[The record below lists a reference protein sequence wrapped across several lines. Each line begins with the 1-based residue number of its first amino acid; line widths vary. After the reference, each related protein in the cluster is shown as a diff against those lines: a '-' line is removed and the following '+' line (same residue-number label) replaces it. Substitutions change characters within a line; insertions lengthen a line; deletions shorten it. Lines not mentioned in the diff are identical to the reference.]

1 MSSVS
6 SSAPAAKRAKPAPPA
21 LPKWILR
28 PVKIDEKG
36 PIEGAQLEPRGP
48 VHEDFEE
55 LKKMIDL
62 IPTATFHPNDTDE
75 SFFDTFREN
84 YNTPMAG
91 ERLMYAKIAISAI
104 KDFLY
109 EYVWNKQGGVLKTR
123 IWYVPESMYVA
134 IRSSFLE
141 EWMPVLEED
150 KEYGTLTHGN
160 FAAFMLALVHVATS
174 ENPRKALGLK
184 ELP

>member
-6 SSAPAAKRAKPAPPA
+6 SSAPAAKRAKPAPAARPS
-21 LPKWILR
+21 WILR

-36 PIEGAQLEPRGP
+36 PIEGAQLAPRGP
-48 VHEDFEE
+48 VHGDFKK
-55 LKKMIDL
+55 LKEMIDL
-62 IPTATFHPNDTDE
+62 IFTGTDE
-75 SFFDTFREN
+75 PFFDTFNEVYFAEN

-91 ERLMYAKIAISAI
+91 KRLMYAKIALVTI

-109 EYVWNKQGGVLKTR
+109 EYVWNKKGGVLKTR

-160 FAAFMLALVHVATS
+160 FAAFMLALVYVATS
-174 ENPRKALGLK
+174 ENPSKALGLK